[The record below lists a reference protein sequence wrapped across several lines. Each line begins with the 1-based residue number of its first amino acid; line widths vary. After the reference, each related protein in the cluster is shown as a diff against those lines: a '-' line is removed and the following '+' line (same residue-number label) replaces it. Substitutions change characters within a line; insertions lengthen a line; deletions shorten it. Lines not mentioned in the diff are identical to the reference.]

1 MSSFL
6 FFLIFFFGI
15 ASYVVGVTQI
25 QRGKYKPSVF
35 SRIVW
40 LLLAANG
47 FAGVLLGDGSRASV
61 VLSAIF
67 LTGNALVCLAS
78 IFKGTRTFGKTEYV
92 CSALLILSG
101 LVWVFFDAPLINLSV
116 TLVAHFIGG
125 IPTLKRVWVE
135 PSSES
140 TGFWSLFF
148 IASLLSVFA
157 SPFTSVSA
165 IVFPLYFTLWDGALT
180 VLSLRKAQKV

>member
-1 MSSFL
+1 MNNLLFL
-6 FFLIFFFGI
+6 LILLFGTG
-15 ASYVVGVTQI
+15 SYVVGVSQI
-25 QRGKYKPSVF
+25 LRGKYKPSLF

-47 FAGVLLGDGSRASV
+47 FAGVVLGDGSKASV

-67 LTGNALVCLAS
+67 LVGNALVCLAS
-78 IFKGTRTFGKTEYV
+78 IFKGTRTFGKIEYA
-92 CSALLILSG
+92 CTALLVLSG
-101 LVWVFFDAPLINLSV
+101 LVWIFFDAPLINLSV
-116 TLVAHFIGG
+116 TLIAHFIGG

-148 IASLLSVFA
+148 VASLLSVFA
-157 SPFTSVSA
+157 SPFTSISA
-165 IVFPLYFTLWDGALT
+165 VIFPLYFVAWDGALT
-180 VLSLRKAQKV
+180 FLSLRKK